1 MSKKT
6 AKGELQSAV
15 IADVVAVTAA
25 GVGLEVGRA
34 VAVRHSQPR
43 EV

>member
-15 IADVVAVTAA
+15 IADVAAVTAA
-25 GVGLEVGRA
+25 GLALKWGEL
-34 VAVRHSQPR
+34 
-43 EV
+43 